1 MLYFFILGEPYEM
14 GEEEEGEKQAS
25 FSSGKQPKHLFRD
38 AENRI
43 IGGVGAGLGAYLNTD
58 P

>member
-1 MLYFFILGEPYEM
+1 M

-43 IGGVGAGLGAYLNTD
+43 IGGVGAGLGAYFNTD
-58 P
+58 PLWFNLFSMALG